1 MFLHASASAAVA
13 ASPIILSPSTSA
25 SAGAA
30 PPDTHV
36 PPTVFEPAQTVEL
49 LRSTGDAQRA
59 LHRAASAAARR
70 EFGTKVFVR
79 GVVEVSNFCRQNC
92 TYCGMRRD
100 NKALERFRLGDWEAI
115 FEHVVAMRPPAM
127 TDINVQAGEDPVAV
141 RDIVLPLVRA
151 IRERTDLGVSVCLGT
166 LDARLY
172 DALREAGAGYFI
184 IKLET
189 GDAGHYRAMQA
200 PGTMEKRIA
209 AIETLARTG
218 WRVSSGCIV
227 GLPEQ
232 SDEMLAETFAV
243 LNRLPLAGVSV
254 SPFISGEQTP
264 WVNHPTADLGK
275 TLNALAILRLQNPTH
290 IIPAVSAFNSVGEK
304 GYTRALQT
312 GANLVTVNLTPEDAR
327 KDYVI
332 YKNDRFIMTEKRV
345 RDAVA
350 AAGLECSKESLADF
364 LAARDAA

>member
-1 MFLHASASAAVA
+1 MHRA
-13 ASPIILSPSTSA
+13 
-25 SAGAA
+25 AGAA
-30 PPDTHV
+30 
-36 PPTVFEPAQTVEL
+36 
-49 LRSTGDAQRA
+49 
-59 LHRAASAAARR
+59 ARQ

-100 NKALERFRLGDWEAI
+100 NRELERFRLSDWEGI
-115 FEHVVAMRPPAM
+115 FEHIVAVRPPVM
-127 TDINVQAGEDPVAV
+127 TDINIQAGEDPVAV

-151 IRERTDLGVSVCLGT
+151 IKARTDLGVSVCLGT

-172 DALREAGAGYFI
+172 DALHEAGAGYFI

-189 GDAGHYRAMQA
+189 GDAEHYRAMQA

-218 WRVSSGCIV
+218 WNVSSGCIV
-227 GLPEQ
+227 GLPGQ
-232 SDEMLAETFAV
+232 TDAMLAETFAV

-264 WVNHPTADLGK
+264 WVDHPSAELGT
-275 TLNALAILRLQNPTH
+275 TLNALAILRLQNPTYV
-290 IIPAVSAFNSVGEK
+290 IPAVSAFNSVGDK

-332 YKNDRFIMTEKRV
+332 YKNDRFIMTEQRV
-345 RDAVA
+345 REAVA
-350 AAGLECSKESLADF
+350 SAGLECSEESLADF